1 MNKTL
6 PSADGPA
13 SSQAHSEVLQY
24 VHLKVHS
31 AYSLLEG
38 AITIPRLAK
47 LAVGNGFP
55 ALGLTDTNN
64 LFGALEFS
72 DKVAASGIQPIVGCT
87 LQVDFGDRAQ
97 VNGLVRASANQAR
110 FQPAGALALIASSD
124 VGYQTLM
131 KLASRAFFRTAQR
144 IPALRRAIVPYRDQ
158 ARPRPWECD
167 GWTAHVAGSQLS
179 RPDIA

>member
-1 MNKTL
+1 MSKA
-6 PSADGPA
+6 SPA
-13 SSQAHSEVLQY
+13 RTVRLLRRHIAAPQY

-72 DKVAASGIQPIVGCT
+72 DKIAASGIQPIVGCT
-87 LQVDFGDRAQ
+87 LQIDFGDRAQ
-97 VNGLVRASANQAR
+97 GNGLARPGANQAR
-110 FQPAGALALIASSD
+110 SQPAGALALIACSEA
-124 VGYQTLM
+124 GYQNLM
-131 KLASRAFFRTAQR
+131 KLASRAFFDPSEDEAPHIQIERLETWGDGADR
-144 IPALRRAIVPYRDQ
+144 ADRRA
-158 ARPRPWECD
+158 
-167 GWTAHVAGSQLS
+167 
-179 RPDIA
+179 

>member
-1 MNKTL
+1 MRL
-6 PSADGPA
+6 AP
-13 SSQAHSEVLQY
+13 QF

-72 DKVAASGIQPIVGCT
+72 DKLAASGIQPIVGCT
-87 LQVDFGDRAQ
+87 LQIDFGDRPQA
-97 VNGLVRASANQAR
+97 NGLARAGANQA
-110 FQPAGALALIASSD
+110 ALAARRRD
-124 VGYQTLM
+124 GADRVQRDAAT
-131 KLASRAFFRTAQR
+131 RT
-144 IPALRRAIVPYRDQ
+144 
-158 ARPRPWECD
+158 
-167 GWTAHVAGSQLS
+167 
-179 RPDIA
+179 